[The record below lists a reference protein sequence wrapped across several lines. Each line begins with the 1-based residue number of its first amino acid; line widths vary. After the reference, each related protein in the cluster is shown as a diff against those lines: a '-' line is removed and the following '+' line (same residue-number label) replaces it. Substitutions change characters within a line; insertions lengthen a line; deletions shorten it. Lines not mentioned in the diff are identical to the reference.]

1 MFLTA
6 TKTMFDEAAH
16 TYPTTIKS
24 VPECYETQEMCYKT
38 VDRCFLYLILSL
50 INIKLK
56 KYLTKLFL
64 YISFL

>member
-1 MFLTA
+1 
-6 TKTMFDEAAH
+6 MFDEAAH

-56 KYLTKLFL
+56 KY
-64 YISFL
+64 